1 MSKKLKAYEFH
12 LSVQY
17 GNGVK
22 LVAAKAR
29 AYEHNSKLRRP
40 QGLEKPPRLDLHRGR
55 KGKLR

>member
-12 LSVQY
+12 LSVIR
-17 GNGVK
+17 
-22 LVAAKAR
+22 AAKAR

>member
-1 MSKKLKAYEFH
+1 MMTTIHTLFINARPY
-12 LSVQY
+12 V
-17 GNGVK
+17 
-22 LVAAKAR
+22 KAR